1 MRLGKKLVCAI
12 MGAALAG
19 AILAGCGGG
28 GSQGASEPSAEGTGE
43 NEYTLQAPTGDRTV
57 MDIRIIS
64 KSLGNPFYEE
74 TFRGAYDAAND
85 MDVLLTTYGPEV
97 ETDIERQVEL
107 VREAVDADCD
117 AIILAACDTA
127 SLAEPL
133 TAAREAGIPVIGFD
147 SGVPGD
153 ETGAVLATAATD
165 NVKAGAKAAD
175 KMIADPGFQKAVL
188 GADAGKPAV
197 LAILAQDATSGSICE
212 RVDGFVEEAIK
223 ELEALDGLAGAV
235 DVSGY
240 ERWTQPSESPAVVR
254 IVVTVPPSSG
264 EEDIQAAAQTIFET
278 KDLAG
283 IFAANQ
289 SAVNGILAASDG
301 GKELDRTNGRY
312 KNIIVAG
319 FDGGEAQREAVAKGF
334 LLGSVAQDPYQMG
347 YQSVALA
354 LKAAQDQPVA
364 DIDTGSWWYDAEN
377 IDSEDISVLIYD

>member
-1 MRLGKKLVCAI
+1 M
-12 MGAALAG
+12 
-19 AILAGCGGG
+19 
-28 GSQGASEPSAEGTGE
+28 
-43 NEYTLQAPTGDRTV
+43 
-57 MDIRIIS
+57 
-64 KSLGNPFYEE
+64 
-74 TFRGAYDAAND
+74 
-85 MDVLLTTYGPEV
+85 
-97 ETDIERQVEL
+97 
-107 VREAVDADCD
+107 
-117 AIILAACDTA
+117 
-127 SLAEPL
+127 
-133 TAAREAGIPVIGFD
+133 
-147 SGVPGD
+147 
-153 ETGAVLATAATD
+153 
-165 NVKAGAKAAD
+165 
-175 KMIADPGFQKAVL
+175 
-188 GADAGKPAV
+188 
-197 LAILAQDATSGSICE
+197 
-212 RVDGFVEEAIK
+212 
-223 ELEALDGLAGAV
+223 
-235 DVSGY
+235 
-240 ERWTQPSESPAVVR
+240 
-254 IVVTVPPSSG
+254 PPSSG

>member
-28 GSQGASEPSAEGTGE
+28 GSQGAPEPSAEGTGE
-43 NEYTLQAPTGDRTV
+43 NEYTLQAPTCDRTV

-74 TFRGAYDAAND
+74 AFRGAYDAAND

-153 ETGAVLATAATD
+153 ETGAVL
-165 NVKAGAKAAD
+165 
-175 KMIADPGFQKAVL
+175 FQKAVL

-212 RVDGFVEEAIK
+212 RVDGFVEEAVK

-254 IVVTVPPSSG
+254 IVITVPPSSG